1 MIGKYKSWWKN
12 VKKMFGG
19 EDEYQKF
26 LKEDI
31 DLAVSAFLPKQL
43 LDNFSDRD
51 PKLEEAVMIVFQMN
65 HSLKQLY
72 SGICSFI
79 GIAFDTL
86 FANVLLLQMKKMIQ
100 KFQLVK
106 QELHADGD
114 ADENIDILHLFKAA
128 IAVHFVIK
136 FDLQL
141 DKTETDVL
149 CEALLPRPNYT
160 DRTCT
165 DIILMKKSMSSIV
178 KEVNSILIFAK
189 RIAEKTDNPSW
200 LLCIPVIHFLC
211 LDIKPFQQV
220 PDELNFNDANQD
232 KRTDGG
238 GSLFSQCN
246 QELQGIQRREQ
257 DAVDTCNIVSAA
269 VDTSSGFFGC
279 GGYQQRGFGCGGYQ
293 LRGFGCGGYQQR
305 GIGCGGYQQHDM
317 QNNPMLTYKIII
329 GTDN

>member
-1 MIGKYKSWWKN
+1 
-12 VKKMFGG
+12 MFGG

-43 LDNFSDRD
+43 SDNFSD
-51 PKLEEAVMIVFQMN
+51 MIPNLNSSYDCFKTN

-86 FANVLLLQMKKMIQ
+86 FANEFFYYYYSTMQHSSKMKEFRFIASNEKKMIQ

-136 FDLQL
+136 FDLQP

-149 CEALLPRPNYT
+149 
-160 DRTCT
+160 
-165 DIILMKKSMSSIV
+165 V
-178 KEVNSILIFAK
+178 
-189 RIAEKTDNPSW
+189 
-200 LLCIPVIHFLC
+200 
-211 LDIKPFQQV
+211 
-220 PDELNFNDANQD
+220 
-232 KRTDGG
+232 
-238 GSLFSQCN
+238 
-246 QELQGIQRREQ
+246 
-257 DAVDTCNIVSAA
+257 
-269 VDTSSGFFGC
+269 
-279 GGYQQRGFGCGGYQ
+279 
-293 LRGFGCGGYQQR
+293 
-305 GIGCGGYQQHDM
+305 
-317 QNNPMLTYKIII
+317 
-329 GTDN
+329 